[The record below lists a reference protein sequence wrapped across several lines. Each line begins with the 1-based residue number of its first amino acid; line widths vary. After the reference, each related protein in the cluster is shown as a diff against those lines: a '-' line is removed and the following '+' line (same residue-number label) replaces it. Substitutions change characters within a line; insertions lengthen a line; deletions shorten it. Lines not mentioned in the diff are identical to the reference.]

1 MAQIIAG
8 RVRFLYRGAWSNVTA
23 YNCLD
28 WVIYE
33 GSSFVCI
40 NIGGAPAGTALTDTT
55 CWAPLA
61 RKGDTGPQGPTGA
74 TGPQGPTGATGAT
87 GATGPQGP
95 QGPQGPSGVYTGPLK
110 PAAGYWYLVSS
121 GNVTYI
127 TLSAGGTWAYAD
139 VSGTDTTAG
148 IAAGGS
154 RVTVSKEHVV
164 LCWRIA

>member
-121 GNVTYI
+121 GNTTYI

>member
-1 MAQIIAG
+1 MATINVG
-8 RVRFLYRGAWSNVTA
+8 RGRFVHRGVWSNTTEYA
-23 YNCLD
+23 FLD
-28 WVIYE
+28 WVTYA
-33 GSSFVCI
+33 GSSYTCI
-40 NIGGAPAGTALTDTT
+40 NLSGAPAGTALTNTSY
-55 CWAPLA
+55 WVQMAQ
-61 RKGDTGPQGPTGA
+61 KGDTGPQGPKGDTGAAGPQGPTGA
-74 TGPQGPTGATGAT
+74 TGPQGST
-87 GATGPQGP
+87 
-95 QGPQGPSGVYTGPLK
+95 GPQGPSGVYTGPLK

>member
-1 MAQIIAG
+1 MADI
-8 RVRFLYRGAWSNVTA
+8 SNPIT
-23 YNCLD
+23 
-28 WVIYE
+28 
-33 GSSFVCI
+33 I
-40 NIGGAPAGTALTDTT
+40 NVGNVYTGAPGSNAAVVNT
-55 CWAPLA
+55 
-61 RKGDTGPQGPTGA
+61 GDERNVVLDFTIPRGDVGPIGPHGPIGPQGP
-74 TGPQGPTGATGAT
+74 TGAT

>member
-1 MAQIIAG
+1 M
-8 RVRFLYRGAWSNVTA
+8 TA

-121 GNVTYI
+121 GNTTYI